1 MRYRSL
7 GRTGFEI
14 SALGFGAMRLP
25 FDDEAES
32 VAIIQRAF
40 DQGVNYVD
48 TAYTYG
54 GGRSEPIVGRAVRGY
69 RDRVRVATKFPIW
82 DAHETSDYRRVL
94 GEQLRRLG
102 LDYIDF
108 YHFHGLSQEH
118 FERRVLGLG
127 LLDEAQKVRD
137 EGLIRHISFSFH
149 DRAEVMPQIIDTG
162 VFDSVLCQY
171 NLLDRSNQAAI
182 EYAHQRGL
190 GVVVMGPIGGGR
202 LGGPSRTIQAMVP
215 GQRVSSPE
223 LALRFVLANPNIDCA
238 LSGMGS
244 RQMVDEN
251 AEVASRE
258 AALSADELGQ
268 IDRAARE
275 NARLADLYCT
285 ECGYCLPCSSEVNIP
300 LNFRLMN
307 LHRVYDVTAY
317 ARAEYAKIGTQ
328 PWMTGKRADQCTQ
341 CGECEAKC
349 PQQLPIRQQLEETA
363 RALGL
368 VSS

>member
-1 MRYRSL
+1 MRYRPL

-25 FDDEAES
+25 FDDEAEG
-32 VAIIQRAF
+32 VAILHRAF
-40 DQGVNYVD
+40 DLGVNYVD
-48 TAYTYG
+48 TAYGYG
-54 GGRSEPIVGRAVRGY
+54 GGRSEAIVGRALRGY

-82 DAHETSDYRRVL
+82 DAHETSDYRRIL

-102 LDYIDF
+102 VDYVDF
-108 YHFHGLSQEH
+108 YHFHGLNQEH
-118 FERRVLGLG
+118 FEQRVLGLG
-127 LLDEAQKVRD
+127 LLDEAEKARKD
-137 EGLIRHISFSFH
+137 GLIRHVSFSFH
-149 DRAEVMPQIIDTG
+149 DRAEVMQNIVDTG
-162 VFDSVLCQY
+162 VFDSLLCQY
-171 NLLDRSNQAAI
+171 NLLDRTNQAAI
-182 EYAHQRGL
+182 DYAHERGL

-202 LGGPSRTIQAMVP
+202 LGGPSRTIQGMVP
-215 GQRVSSPE
+215 GLRVSSPE
-223 LALRFVLANPNIDCA
+223 LALRFVLANPNVDCA

-251 AEVASRE
+251 VGVASRE
-258 AALSADELGQ
+258 SPLSAEELEQ
-268 IDRAARE
+268 IAHAARE

-328 PWMTGKRADQCTQ
+328 PWIPGKRADECTQ

-349 PQQLPIRQQLEETA
+349 PQKLPIRQQLEETA
-363 RALGL
+363 RALGPA
-368 VSS
+368 SS